1 MSYKNPFTLQEK
13 RILVTGA
20 SSGIGRS
27 IAQECA
33 AAGATVVLNGR
44 DEQRLN
50 ETLSSLEGSGHCAI
64 AADLTHFDT
73 VKQHLATLEPLDG
86 LVLCAGVGQTAP
98 VQNVK
103 ADKIQ
108 GVFSTNTF
116 APVQLLQML
125 VKGKKINRKASV
137 VFISSIARQKPYVG
151 NGVYSASKAA
161 LNGFSKVAAL
171 ELAGRE
177 IRVNCIE
184 PGLIMT
190 SIVKEL
196 VFDEEQL
203 AEFKKTMPLGFGA
216 PRHIA
221 LGCVYLLS
229 DASCWTTGTSLVID
243 GGQTLI

>member
-98 VQNVK
+98 VQ
-103 ADKIQ
+103 
-108 GVFSTNTF
+108 
-116 APVQLLQML
+116 LLQML

-190 SIVKEL
+190 SIVKES